1 MCTCTCIH
9 KHIYYFT
16 IIIITII
23 IIFFFVII
31 NSSYAKNNIEKHGT
45 NYKAMERDMKLNFM
59 QHTEYKM
66 QKLCERYLAIRGKK
80 D

>member
-1 MCTCTCIH
+1 MY
-9 KHIYYFT
+9 IY
-16 IIIITII
+16 IIIIII
-23 IIFFFVII
+23 IC
-31 NSSYAKNNIEKHGT
+31 SSYAKNNIEKHGT